1 MAEGNHP
8 KIQPLDTQH
17 LADKFVM
24 NPRRTQLTWL
34 RYTIAIVVCLG
45 IGAILAWPAFEMLW
59 LAGADEDFVS
69 RQNRLDQVQWIQT
82 ILIAGF
88 LYTWFF
94 FFGATVGSF
103 LNVVIWR
110 MPRGET
116 VVSRPSRC
124 PFCSTQLKWNDNVP
138 VLGWIMLGGRCRT
151 CRLPISPRYPIIETI
166 VGLIFLLLLQFEVL
180 SGGGN
185 LPGVEAVRV
194 SHSRAMLELQFPLL
208 SIYVFHCYL
217 FSLMVCWAM
226 IAWDRSRMPLT
237 LCVLA
242 YGAGFLGPI
251 IWPDLYPVRFASMD
265 PIGVIDEERF
275 EVFISVLC
283 GVMAGAAW
291 GLLMRVFASRPVADD
306 QSRRLGIPIMMVA
319 AGLFFGWQATFAI
332 AAISLLLSVLIW
344 PALNRIGRNDFAGGV
359 ELSILFGS
367 FVFVLFWKF
376 WNHPY
381 GLTDLSAAAA
391 FGSIAV
397 LLGLLLW
404 KLTWRPTLD
413 LSRFQRP
420 AEKMG
425 TDSPELQVLASTG
438 TIPDNT

>member
-1 MAEGNHP
+1 M
-8 KIQPLDTQH
+8 
-17 LADKFVM
+17 
-24 NPRRTQLTWL
+24 PRSQSRLTWL
-34 RYTIAIVVCLG
+34 RYTISVVVCLG
-45 IGAILAWPAFEMLW
+45 VGAVLAWPAFEMLW
-59 LAGADEDFVS
+59 LAGSDEDFVS

-185 LPGVEAVRV
+185 LPGVEAVRL

-217 FSLMVCWAM
+217 FSLMVCWGM
-226 IAWDRSRMPLT
+226 IAWDRSRMPLA

-242 YGAGFLGPI
+242 YGAGFLGPM
-251 IWPDLYPVRFASMD
+251 IWPELYPVRFGSMD
-265 PIGVIDEERF
+265 LGGVSDAQRL
-275 EVFISVLC
+275 EVFVTVLC
-283 GVMAGAAW
+283 GAVAGAAW
-291 GLLMRVFASRPVADD
+291 GTLMRAFVPPSSTDD
-306 QSRRLGIPIMMVA
+306 PSRRLGIPIMMVA
-319 AGLFFGWQATFAI
+319 VGMYFGWQATFVI
-332 AAISLLLSVLIW
+332 AAISLLLAVVIW
-344 PALNRIGRNDFAGGV
+344 PILNRLGRTDFAGGV
-359 ELSILFGS
+359 ELSILASS
-367 FVFVLFWKF
+367 FIHVLFWKF
-376 WNHPY
+376 WDQPF
-381 GLTDLSAAAA
+381 GLTDLPTAAVLAAA
-391 FGSIAV
+391 AV
-397 LLGLLLW
+397 LLGLLLR
-404 KLTWRPTLD
+404 KLTWRPTVD
-413 LSRFQRP
+413 LKRFQRP
-420 AEKMG
+420 AEKTG
-425 TDSPELQVLASTG
+425 TDSPELQVLASG
-438 TIPDNT
+438 STIPENS

>member
-1 MAEGNHP
+1 M
-8 KIQPLDTQH
+8 
-17 LADKFVM
+17 
-24 NPRRTQLTWL
+24 PRSPSQLTWL
-34 RYTIAIVVCLG
+34 RYTITIVVALG
-45 IGAILAWPAFEMLW
+45 LGAVLAWPAFEMLW
-59 LAGADEDFVS
+59 LAGSEEDFVS

-124 PFCSTQLKWNDNVP
+124 PFCSTKLKWNDNVP

-151 CRLPISPRYPIIETI
+151 CRLPISPRYPIIETV

-185 LPGVEAVRV
+185 LPGVEAVRL

-208 SIYVFHCYL
+208 SVYVFHCYL

-242 YGAGFLGPI
+242 YGAGFLGPML
-251 IWPDLYPVRFASMD
+251 WPNLYPVPFANMD
-265 PIGVIDEERF
+265 LLDVIDAQRL
-275 EVFISVLC
+275 EVFLTVLC
-283 GVMAGAAW
+283 GAVAGAAW
-291 GLLMRVFASRPVADD
+291 GILLRTFVSRPPADD
-306 QSRRLGIPIMMVA
+306 HSRRLGIPIMMVA
-319 AGLFFGWQATFAI
+319 AGMFFGWQATFVI
-332 AAISLLLSVLIW
+332 AVLSMLASVLIW
-344 PALNRIGRNDFAGGV
+344 PVLKGIGRTDFAGGV
-359 ELSILFGS
+359 ELSILAGS
-367 FVFVLFWKF
+367 FVFVLTWKYWDQPF
-376 WNHPY
+376 
-381 GLTDLSAAAA
+381 GLTDLPKAMALGTA
-391 FGSIAV
+391 AV
-397 LLGLLLW
+397 LLGLFLR
-404 KLTWRPTLD
+404 KLTWRPILD
-413 LSRFQRP
+413 LRRFQCPSERT
-420 AEKMG
+420 G
-425 TDSPELQVLASTG
+425 TDSPELQVLASAG
-438 TIPDNT
+438 TIPENRQ

>member
-1 MAEGNHP
+1 M
-8 KIQPLDTQH
+8 
-17 LADKFVM
+17 
-24 NPRRTQLTWL
+24 PRSQTRLTWL

-45 IGAILAWPAFEMLW
+45 IGAVLAWPAFEMLW
-59 LAGADEDFVS
+59 LAGSEEDFVS
-69 RQNRLDQVQWIQT
+69 RQNRLDQVQWIQA

-151 CRLPISPRYPIIETI
+151 CRLSISPRYPIIETI

-185 LPGVEAVRV
+185 LPGVEAVRL

-217 FSLMVCWAM
+217 FSLMVCWGM

-242 YGAGFLGPI
+242 YGAGFLGPM
-251 IWPDLYPVRFASMD
+251 IWPELYPVRLGSMD
-265 PIGVIDEERF
+265 LGSVVDADRL
-275 EVFISVLC
+275 EVFLSALC
-283 GVMAGAAW
+283 GAFAGTAW
-291 GLLMRVFASRPVADD
+291 GILMRAFVSQPTADD
-306 QSRRLGIPIMMVA
+306 HSRRLGIPIMMVA
-319 AGLFFGWQATFAI
+319 VGLYLGWQATVVI
-332 AAISLLLSVLIW
+332 AALSMLMSVVIW
-344 PALNRIGRNDFAGGV
+344 PVLNRIGRTDFAGGV
-359 ELSILFGS
+359 ELSILASS
-367 FVFVLFWKF
+367 FTFVLYWKF
-376 WNHPY
+376 WNEPF
-381 GLTDLSAAAA
+381 GLTDLPKSIVFGVSA
-391 FGSIAV
+391 V
-397 LLGLLLW
+397 VLGLLLR

-413 LSRFQRP
+413 LQRFQRP
-420 AEKMG
+420 AEKTG
-425 TDSPELQVLASTG
+425 TDSPELQVLASAG
-438 TIPDNT
+438 TLPENS

>member
-1 MAEGNHP
+1 M
-8 KIQPLDTQH
+8 
-17 LADKFVM
+17 
-24 NPRRTQLTWL
+24 PRSQSRLTWL

-45 IGAILAWPAFEMLW
+45 IGALLAWPAFEMLW
-59 LAGADEDFVS
+59 LAGTDEDFVS

-151 CRLPISPRYPIIETI
+151 CRLPISPRYPVIETV

-185 LPGVEAVRV
+185 LPGVEAVRL
-194 SHSRAMLELQFPLL
+194 SHARAMLELQFPLL

-226 IAWDRSRMPLT
+226 IAWDRCRMPLT

-242 YGAGFLGPI
+242 YGVGFLGPM
-251 IWPDLYPVRFASMD
+251 IWPNLYPVRFGEVDLGSVVDA
-265 PIGVIDEERF
+265 PRL
-275 EVFISVLC
+275 EVFLTVLC
-283 GVMAGAAW
+283 GTLAGAAW
-291 GLLMRVFASRPVADD
+291 GMLVRAFVSKPLKDD
-306 QSRRLGIPIMMVA
+306 HSHRLGIPIMMVA
-319 AGLFFGWQATFAI
+319 AGMYFGWQATFVI
-332 AAISLLLSVLIW
+332 AALSLLSSIIIW
-344 PALNRIGRNDFAGGV
+344 PVLKRLGRNDFAGGV
-359 ELSILFGS
+359 ELSILLSS

-376 WNHPY
+376 WDQPY
-381 GLTDLSAAAA
+381 GLTDLPKAAVFAAAA
-391 FGSIAV
+391 V
-397 LLGLLLW
+397 VLGLLLR

-413 LSRFQRP
+413 LRRFQRP
-420 AEKMG
+420 ADSGG
-425 TDSPELQVLASTG
+425 TDSPELQVLASAG
-438 TIPDNT
+438 TIPENRQ